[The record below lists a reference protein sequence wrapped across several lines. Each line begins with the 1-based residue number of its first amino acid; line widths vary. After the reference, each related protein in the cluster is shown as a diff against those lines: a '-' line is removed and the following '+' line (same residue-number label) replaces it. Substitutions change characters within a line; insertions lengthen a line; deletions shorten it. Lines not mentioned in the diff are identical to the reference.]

1 MAQNDYLKGH
11 TSTKKSSGSSWNQEW
26 TSTNP
31 GPYLGIVKGNKDPAR
46 MGRLKVF
53 IPSLVKTQ
61 NPTEKQLI
69 TCDYLSPFYGAKGE
83 QYANGA
89 SRDYT
94 DSQHSYGFWAVPPDL
109 DTKVLVIFA
118 EGKMDQAYWIGC
130 VQDPYTN
137 HMTPGI
143 AASANT
149 WDKTT
154 GEQEGP
160 PGAQQT
166 LIDKQ
171 KDYGTRTVP
180 AGELNRNTPG
190 ALVNGNYEST
200 PKPIHPFADVLLKQ
214 GLIADPIRGT
224 TTSSARRETPSQ
236 VFGISTPG
244 RKDTGTPKQKVG
256 AKDSEATDY
265 VTRTSGHTFVMDDGA
280 TDGTNQ
286 LTRLRTASG
295 HQLLMHDTE
304 GVVYIANGSGNAYIE
319 MQSNGRID
327 IYSGVGG
334 INMRTEGDFNLHS
347 DSNINMHANGQVR
360 FSSAKE
366 MIHSAD
372 LLLNLGEKGILNSS
386 QAGSVRDYARDGIS
400 SFTSGTQL
408 HGASGQIHLAGS
420 QVHFNST
427 SASPT
432 WGPNWLTP
440 EKAGMQ
446 LRDEGD
452 VELAQKGIKPLEQ
465 FTRKTKTTVH
475 RFVTHEP
482 MFRASVIGND
492 GIIPIDSDDKKRWSQ
507 LANTPGTAE
516 FINNQNR
523 LSENSAIR
531 DAQYQADALE
541 YVKQKMGSSTDA
553 AKARQLLS
561 DFGTAYN
568 DIYGITGK
576 VDLPFEIKESISEK
590 IKNSEFVSDATSSI
604 KNLTSQVVEKF
615 RGDNVELFKDNV
627 FVNQAGELF
636 TLGGGVDYSKFL
648 GGDLK
653 GFAADAGKTYL
664 TGVGRKA
671 IEELTT
677 GNLSKKGAA
686 TARDIAM
693 GGGFGGGVRNIDPT
707 LGTLNSV
714 TKTYSSVVG
723 GKIVGMNQVK
733 SLASKVGLFNAR
745 DASRLGQSFL
755 QNVGVNLSSKI
766 GAIGGAVKT
775 FFSGFKFSDQRL
787 KEDIKLVGKSPSGIN
802 IYSFKYK
809 HTDGTYEG
817 VMAQEVPWARTM
829 TDTGFYMVDYN
840 KVDVEFRR
848 LD

>member
-1 MAQNDYLKGH
+1 MAQSDYLKGH
-11 TSTKKSSGSSWNQEW
+11 ASTPKPSSSNWEQEW
-26 TSTNP
+26 SVTNP

-53 IPSLVKTQ
+53 IPSLVKTE

-69 TCDYLSPFYGAKGE
+69 TCDYLSPFYGAKGA
-83 QYANGA
+83 QYTNGV
-89 SRDYT
+89 SREFE

-149 WDKTT
+149 WDKVT

-160 PGAQQT
+160 PGAQQD

-171 KDYGTRTVP
+171 KNYGTKTVP

-190 ALVNGNYEST
+190 ALANGNYEST

-244 RKDTGTPKQKVG
+244 RKDTGSQKKKVG
-256 AKDSEATDY
+256 SKDSEATDY
-265 VTRTSGHTFVMDDGA
+265 VTRTTGHTFVMDDGA

-372 LLLNLGEKGILNSS
+372 ILLNLGEKGILNSS

-408 HGASGQIHLAGS
+408 HGASGQIHLAGA

-427 SASPT
+427 GASST
-432 WGPNWLTP
+432 WGPSWLTP

-452 VELAQKGIKPLEQ
+452 VELTQKGIKPLEQ

-507 LANTPGTAE
+507 LSRTPGTAE
-516 FINNQNR
+516 FVNMQNR

-553 AKARQLLS
+553 AKAKQLLT
-561 DFGTAYN
+561 DFGTKYN

-576 VDLPFEIKESISEK
+576 VDLPFDIKDSISEK
-590 IKNSEFVSDATSSI
+590 IKGFEFNTDVKNLTSS
-604 KNLTSQVVEKF
+604 LTSQVVESFTGKST
-615 RGDNVELFKDNV
+615 ELFKDNV

-636 TLGGGVDYSKFL
+636 TLGNN
-648 GGDLK
+648 
-653 GFAADAGKTYL
+653 T
-664 TGVGRKA
+664 
-671 IEELTT
+671 
-677 GNLSKKGAA
+677 LSG
-686 TARDIAM
+686 IS
-693 GGGFGGGVRNIDPT
+693 GNID
-707 LGTLNSV
+707 LANDALNSV
-714 TKTYSSVVG
+714 QGLTKNLSAGNIVPSISNLSSITQTYSSVVG

-733 SLASKVGLFNAR
+733 SLASKAGLFNAR

-829 TDTGFYMVDYN
+829 TDTGFYMVDYS